1 MDLEFINT
9 NNIRVDEYKARKE
22 VQYRER
28 ELAKGEKYNVYN
40 KLARQEQLDQL
51 TDEYMLLHGKDMVN
65 PEKHKELE

>member
-22 VQYRER
+22 IQYRER

-40 KLARQEQLDQL
+40 KLARQEQLD
-51 TDEYMLLHGKDMVN
+51 
-65 PEKHKELE
+65 